1 MKKVIFL
8 FILVAA
14 FAGISV
20 FKLSARNE
28 MSEKYAKQTAL
39 KDSNGISKPGATES
53 KVEAESSAQFKATES
68 RPGIL
73 FILSNDKGQVS
84 WSPSLWWSY
93 KHEEQGQ
100 PGC

>member
-1 MKKVIFL
+1 MKKIIFM

-20 FKLSARNE
+20 IKLSAHNE
-28 MSEKYAKQTAL
+28 KEGKYANPAIV
-39 KDSNGISKPGATES
+39 KDSNGISKPELSGS
-53 KVEAESSAQFKATES
+53 KVEGETSSQVKATES
-68 RPGIL
+68 LPGIL

-93 KHEEQGQ
+93 KHGEQGQ